1 MSAERAG
8 APDGPVPPRRWFGR
22 RATARPAVAVV
33 PGAAPVAAVAPMA
46 AVPSVAALPAMPAS
60 AADPARAAAPA
71 GTMVAPAGT
80 AVDTGRSVLRRLG
93 PHFVIAPAS
102 VGDGELSAAA
112 GALRPVP
119 DSLIVIAAAPDAAP
133 VLRDEMATLGRL
145 ARERGAGTLILAAS
159 GLAALAPN
167 GRRPAEKVADKAG
180 VAVIAP
186 DGLVAIQPDGT
197 LKVTAPNGSSQPA
210 SWWVC
215 RPGERPRRL
224 RETVTATTPAEARP
238 GLPAVAPAR
247 PLMPA
252 SVAVTKVAAGFW
264 LTHVTA
270 PPDTPLPAIDLLAA
284 PPGTVVL
291 LVGTPA
297 LPVVDPLDFAEAV
310 AALPV
315 GRAQL
320 LVSAPWADPETL
332 TVLTGTLAARLG
344 RPVHAAIGLPVAGP
358 AGWTSRVLDRTGAAT
373 WEPYLLRL
381 TSTNRHN
388 ITTSAWRD
396 GGARWAAAGPG
407 MFQAFPFW
415 ALETVPA
422 GLWLRPEPPFAWAP
436 RFLRPDPARPLLIVG
451 EQSRPIAQEVW
462 EELGGLLDRFPPPG
476 PRGFGLLLHGLV
488 DPASESVA
496 RFVARMHELEWLGSV
511 GSPVPAPGSYA
522 APYPLAHPAPQPIG
536 HPVPQPA
543 GLPAGPYPG
552 PQAGL
557 HAGPQ
562 VGPAP
567 VAVPGIDPEPGRYAL
582 DPGAGLPGH
591 PAARPDPLLDPL
603 PDPLSDPL
611 LGPLPPPPAPTG
623 PDPVEAGPA
632 DRFPTVDTV
641 PPPAPHPSAATA
653 QEPPPA
659 PEPYAA
665 PDLYAVPDPY
675 AVPEPYAVPDP
686 YAVPEPFAVPDPYA
700 VPEPFAVPDP
710 AAVPA
715 GVGAPGPVAGGRAFE
730 PQDFVPVPTVSG
742 PADRDALRA
751 LLGDQYQRCAS
762 RVEQAATRLPGLR
775 SNGKDDIKPDLVAV
789 LLHHTGTDAPA
800 ARPELVA
807 AARSGAP
814 GRLAPYLTCLGSG
827 LRRLPSHHGAV
838 LLGADLDEE
847 ALAAYQVGR
856 QLLEPAPLAGLTSP
870 AVALGTA
877 VEFAVWS
884 TTGRRTA
891 AFGATGEEAQVVFA
905 PGTRFVVVEVL
916 PAEGLDRIARVLLRE
931 TAAAAGA
938 DSADRDRSA
947 RERLHTWLARR
958 DKVPTAER
966 RAVERPERFRLSPGF
981 DLPQRADAD
990 GA

>member
-1 MSAERAG
+1 MSTAHAG
-8 APDGPVPPRRWFGR
+8 THPDGPAAPRRRFGR
-22 RATARPAVAVV
+22 KAPAVPAVAS
-33 PGAAPVAAVAPMA
+33 
-46 AVPSVAALPAMPAS
+46 AVPAVAS
-60 AADPARAAAPA
+60 AAP
-71 GTMVAPAGT
+71 
-80 AVDTGRSVLRRLG
+80 AVDLGRSVLRPLG

-102 VGDGELSAAA
+102 VGDDELSAAA

-133 VLRDEMATLGRL
+133 VLRDEMASLGRL

-167 GRRPAEKVADKAG
+167 GRRPAEKVADRAG

-197 LKVTAPNGSSQPA
+197 LKVTAPNGSSQRA
-210 SWWVC
+210 SWWIC

-247 PLMPA
+247 PPMPSA
-252 SVAVTKVAAGFW
+252 VAVAKVAAGFW

-270 PPDTPLPAIDLLAA
+270 RPDAPLPAIGLLAA

-297 LPVVDPLDFAEAV
+297 LPVVDPVDFADAV

-358 AGWTSRVLDRTGAAT
+358 AGWTSRVLDQGGGAT

-388 ITTSAWRD
+388 IVTSAWRD
-396 GGARWAAAGPG
+396 GGSRWAPAGPG

-462 EELGGLLDRFPPPG
+462 EELGSLLDRFPPPG

-488 DPASESVA
+488 DQASETVA
-496 RFVARMHELEWLGSV
+496 RFMARMHELEWLGSV
-511 GSPVPAPGSYA
+511 GSPVPAPAGYSMPYA
-522 APYPLAHPAPQPIG
+522 GPNPTGHPAG
-536 HPVPQPA
+536 R
-543 GLPAGPYPG
+543 LAGPPPTQGIAAEPERHALGAGPG
-552 PQAGL
+552 PLGYPAVQPDPL
-557 HAGPQ
+557 PP
-562 VGPAP
+562 GPAP
-567 VAVPGIDPEPGRYAL
+567 L
-582 DPGAGLPGH
+582 SGLPG
-591 PAARPDPLLDPL
+591 
-603 PDPLSDPL
+603 
-611 LGPLPPPPAPTG
+611 PAPSG
-623 PDPVEAGPA
+623 PGAPGGGPA
-632 DRFPTVDTV
+632 
-641 PPPAPHPSAATA
+641 
-653 QEPPPA
+653 EPPPA
-659 PEPYAA
+659 PEPVQPATPYPPPAPYPPAVDPEPAPAA
-665 PDLYAVPDPY
+665 GPEAVP
-675 AVPEPYAVPDP
+675 VPEPPP
-686 YAVPEPFAVPDPYA
+686 EPLPVPEP
-700 VPEPFAVPDP
+700 
-710 AAVPA
+710 
-715 GVGAPGPVAGGRAFE
+715 VATGRVFE
-730 PQDFVPVPTVSG
+730 PQDFAPAATVSG

-775 SNGKDDIKPDLVAV
+775 SHGKDDIKPDLVAV
-789 LLHHTGTDAPA
+789 LLHHTDTGTPA
-800 ARPELVA
+800 SRPELVA

-838 LLGADLDEE
+838 LLGADLAAE
-847 ALAAYQVGR
+847 ALAAYPVGR

-877 VEFAVWS
+877 VEFAIWS

-916 PAEGLDRIARVLLRE
+916 PAGGPDRPARVLLRE
-931 TAAAAGA
+931 TAATTGA

-958 DKVPTAER
+958 DKVAAGER
-966 RAVERPERFRLSPGF
+966 RAVERPERFRLSPGI
-981 DLPQRADAD
+981 DLPQHGTAAPTGDA
-990 GA
+990 AT